1 MAISDKYL
9 PGNLNRAE
17 MDTIKGI
24 PMSVFDRL
32 SREEQE
38 RILGLGSEERTV
50 KGIPMSIF
58 NTLSPEDQRQI
69 LGLSGNLNRAELD
82 VLQKDREPT
91 IKGVPRSIFDNLS
104 TEQQRQILGLS
115 GNLNRT
121 EMDMLLGNEP
131 SAGNFAEIKSLI
143 GRLMAAG
150 ASRAEIRAAVQ
161 NLTRGNINPSEIDA
175 LIAAG
180 ASRNEISGA
189 DVGGRIAAGAPVS
202 RFNQGGIVSLRHLT
216 RPLGI

>member
-9 PGNLNRAE
+9 PGNLNQAE
-17 MDTIKGI
+17 MDTVKGI
-24 PMSVFDRL
+24 PRSIFDSLTR
-32 SREEQE
+32 SEKE
-38 RILGLGSEERTV
+38 RILGLGPDESTV
-50 KGIPMSIF
+50 KGIPRSIF
-58 NTLSPEDQRQI
+58 NRLSREEKERI
-69 LGLSGNLNRAELD
+69 LGLGNI
-82 VLQKDREPT
+82 REP
-91 IKGVPRSIFDNLS
+91 I
-104 TEQQRQILGLS
+104 

-121 EMDMLLGNEP
+121 ETDQLQGSEP
-131 SAGNFAEIKSLI
+131 SVGSFAEIKSLI

-189 DVGGRIAAGAPVS
+189 DVGGRIAAGVPMN

>member
-9 PGNLNRAE
+9 PGNLNRDE
-17 MDTIKGI
+17 MDTIEGI
-24 PMSVFDRL
+24 PMSVFDKL
-32 SREEQE
+32 SQEDKE
-38 RILGLGSEERTV
+38 RILGLGNIREP
-50 KGIPMSIF
+50 I
-58 NTLSPEDQRQI
+58 
-69 LGLSGNLNRAELD
+69 GNLNRTEMD
-82 VLQKDREPT
+82 T

-150 ASRAEIRAAVQ
+150 TSRAEIRAAVQ

-189 DVGGRIAAGAPVS
+189 DVGGRIAAGDPMS

>member
-9 PGNLNRAE
+9 PGNLNQAE
-17 MDTIKGI
+17 MD
-24 PMSVFDRL
+24 
-32 SREEQE
+32 
-38 RILGLGSEERTV
+38 TV
-50 KGIPMSIF
+50 KGIPMEIF
-58 NTLSPEDQRQI
+58 NKLSSEEQNQ
-69 LGLSGNLNRAELD
+69 LLGNLNRAELNQ
-82 VLQKDREPT
+82 LRGSK
-91 IKGVPRSIFDNLS
+91 
-104 TEQQRQILGLS
+104 S
-115 GNLNRT
+115 GT
-121 EMDMLLGNEP
+121 GMSSE

-150 ASRAEIRAAVQ
+150 ASRAEIMAAVQ
-161 NLTRGNINPSEIDA
+161 NLTRGNLNPSEIGE

-189 DVGGRIAAGAPVS
+189 DVGGRIAAGVPMN